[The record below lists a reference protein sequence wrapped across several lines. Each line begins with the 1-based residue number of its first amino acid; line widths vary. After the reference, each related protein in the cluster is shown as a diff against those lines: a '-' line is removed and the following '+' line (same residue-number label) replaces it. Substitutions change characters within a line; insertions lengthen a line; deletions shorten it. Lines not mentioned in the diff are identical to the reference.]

1 VYKLPILRP
10 NVQRIY
16 TMMVKCNI
24 TKLTVIKSSGNLNVS
39 KSKYGNI
46 INNMAIV
53 NENMS
58 GYNKKSLLNFIDKI
72 ETVYYFKI

>member
-1 VYKLPILRP
+1 MYKLPILRP